1 MGGLYESAL
10 LHNRKD
16 NTMVENKSFSKRLLT
31 YLAFMGPTL
40 FAFITVILVPFIF
53 GIYLTFTNW
62 DGISSH
68 MSLVGLQNYKVVV
81 SDVGFW
87 NSMALTIKYVFFSVL
102 FVNVI
107 SFLLAYALSNGLK
120 GQNFFRAGFFMPNLI
135 GGIVLG
141 FIWKFI
147 FSSALVYMGNHM
159 NLPFLSSSW
168 LSDPNKAF
176 WSLVI
181 VTVWQYTGYMMVI
194 YIAGF
199 MNIPKELVEAASI
212 DGANEFVKLKNI
224 ILPMM
229 VPSVIICTFLTLQR
243 GFMAYDL
250 NLALT
255 GGGPF
260 KSTELVSMYVYG
272 KAFLSQEYG
281 IGQSEAVLL
290 FLMVAGITFIQVYF
304 SKKLEVEA

>member
-1 MGGLYESAL
+1 MSAFI
-10 LHNRKD
+10 HNRKD

-68 MSLVGLQNYKVVV
+68 MSLVGLQNYKVVI

-87 NSMALTIKYVFFSVL
+87 NSMALTVKYVFFSVL

-107 SFLLAYALSNGLK
+107 SFLLAYALSSGLK

-147 FSSALVYMGNHM
+147 FASALVYMGNNM

-212 DGANEFVKLKNI
+212 DGANEFVKLKSI

-272 KAFLSQEYG
+272 KAFLSQQYG